1 MCIFQIKESSA
12 HSRRSCTS
20 RNKDWNN
27 QSLGLIPFLCFRSVY
42 NSLFLTEFSFKQLP
56 PWVDVKQKAFRGE
69 KFQEEKCFEDE
80 IKSVNETTI
89 DEHLGLDCYEKIN
102 DTKLFFEQLH
112 LWLDGLLVP
121 FTGKK
126 FGVLS
131 KIKIENVY
139 Q

>member
-1 MCIFQIKESSA
+1 M
-12 HSRRSCTS
+12 
-20 RNKDWNN
+20 
-27 QSLGLIPFLCFRSVY
+27 
-42 NSLFLTEFSFKQLP
+42 
-56 PWVDVKQKAFRGE
+56 DVKQKAFRGE
-69 KFQEEKCFEDE
+69 KFQEEKCFEEE